1 LIAASTDKYNNA
13 KSRLEKSMV
22 VHSIVEEVKKV
33 KGRFLKQDRYSGRWY
48 ELDERQAKEKVGHAI
63 RDATSSI
70 DPNKKKAPLKKIRTD
85 TVNPPLSKS
94 ISNDKMVLRT
104 VSSDYTVTSTNPKN
118 AHVHSST
125 PTKIKTAA
133 TFSSSSNSWDD
144 MEPLNVDSL
153 EAQNSFA
160 ALRKNDFF
168 LKTVLGYSASS
179 NALTSSSDHGENAP
193 MRIGC
198 V

>member
-70 DPNKKKAPLKKIRTD
+70 DPNKKKPPVQKIRND
-85 TVNPPLSKS
+85 TVHPPLSKS
-94 ISNDKMVLRT
+94 ISNDKIVLRT
-104 VSSDYTVTSTNPKN
+104 VSNDSTVTSSPKDAN
-118 AHVHSST
+118 VFSAI
-125 PTKIKTAA
+125 PTKIKTVAA
-133 TFSSSSNSWDD
+133 LSSSSNSWDD
-144 MEPLNVDSL
+144 LEPLNVDSL
-153 EAQNSFA
+153 EAQNSLA
-160 ALRKNDFF
+160 ALRKNDLF

-179 NALTSSSDHGENAP
+179 NALTSSSDHGEHAP
-193 MRIGC
+193 MRIGW